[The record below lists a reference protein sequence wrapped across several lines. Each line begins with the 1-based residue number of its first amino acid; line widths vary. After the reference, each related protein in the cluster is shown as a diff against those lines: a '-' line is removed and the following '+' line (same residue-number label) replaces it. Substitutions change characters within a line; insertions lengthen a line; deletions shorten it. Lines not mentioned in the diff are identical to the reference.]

1 MHFEKFLTTPRGAL
15 QVREILATLGRYRG
29 AREYILLAIWQQS
42 RQQHQAS
49 QAKIIYKLK
58 RQNLHENRVLCGEIF
73 KTLKFLWFQVFPQNS
88 GCSIK
93 SLNLAQPTLRLAL
106 CRVAFERALGRFKR
120 WPIVELR
127 HLKIFPLSL
136 QLLHCSFPSLPVFP
150 RFLFLSLPH
159 FYFPP
164 LMSRGSCQ
172 RAASPQYLWHIFAL
186 LSLLQKTTKRIFDF
200 FWIFFPP
207 FLTQLRE

>member
-29 AREYILLAIWQQS
+29 TREYILLAIWQQS

-73 KTLKFLWFQVFPQNS
+73 ETLKFLWFQVIPQNS
-88 GCSIK
+88 VCSIK
-93 SLNLAQPTLRLAL
+93 SLNLAQPTLRRAL

-120 WPIVELR
+120 WPIVVLR
-127 HLKIFPLSL
+127 HLKISPLSAAAAALQFSLVTRFSSFPFRFGFFLHFTCHTFTFPL
-136 QLLHCSFPSLPVFP
+136 PS
-150 RFLFLSLPH
+150 
-159 FYFPP
+159 
-164 LMSRGSCQ
+164 
-172 RAASPQYLWHIFAL
+172 
-186 LSLLQKTTKRIFDF
+186 
-200 FWIFFPP
+200 
-207 FLTQLRE
+207 

>member
-73 KTLKFLWFQVFPQNS
+73 ETLKFLWFQVIPQNS
-88 GCSIK
+88 VCSIK
-93 SLNLAQPTLRLAL
+93 SLNLAQPTLRRAL

-120 WPIVELR
+120 WPIVVLR

-136 QLLHCSFPSLPVFP
+136 QLLHCSFSSFP
-150 RFLFLSLPH
+150 FRLGFFSSFYLPH
-159 FYFPP
+159 FYFSPP
-164 LMSRGSCQ
+164 S
-172 RAASPQYLWHIFAL
+172 
-186 LSLLQKTTKRIFDF
+186 
-200 FWIFFPP
+200 
-207 FLTQLRE
+207 